1 MPIIDKF
8 KDMGTVVMGKVE
20 SGSVREGD
28 SMVVMPN
35 KVSFWTLFFLN
46 HRWTT
51 LSKCW
56 LRSLYIVCRLM
67 LKFLP
72 YSVMKIR
79 LNVQGQV
86 KMYELDYLGLKR
98 RTYCLALFCQAFVSF
113 IYWLYTIF
121 YVVFKRVIL
130 KASFFKVFFN
140 RFFKHHHAVI
150 FSYHSFAEGESI
162 KSLRNDTHQ
171 L

>member
-1 MPIIDKF
+1 
-8 KDMGTVVMGKVE
+8 
-20 SGSVREGD
+20 
-28 SMVVMPN
+28 
-35 KVSFWTLFFLN
+35 
-46 HRWTT
+46 
-51 LSKCW
+51 
-56 LRSLYIVCRLM
+56 M

-113 IYWLYTIF
+113 ISWLYTIF

-130 KASFFKVFFN
+130 KASFFKVFF
-140 RFFKHHHAVI
+140 
-150 FSYHSFAEGESI
+150 
-162 KSLRNDTHQ
+162 
-171 L
+171 